1 MRRMRGEADS
11 DDELVEEGGGGGFKK
26 RRVRFS
32 VEGEQGG
39 DALGDDFV
47 SAIFFLGKDLCQVY
61 FCVFRMR
68 CVSLSVSEEEYLVDC
83 NFLVF
88 EKTLCKM
95 CFCVFQIRSSC
106 LCVSDEEWRIWHI
119 AYFCFKKILCWGIF
133 VSLCRCRVV
142 WFTVSDSV

>member
-47 SAIFFLGKDLCQVY
+47 SAIFFFGKRFVSS
-61 FCVFRMR
+61 VF
-68 CVSLSVSEEEYLVDC
+68 
-83 NFLVF
+83 
-88 EKTLCKM
+88 
-95 CFCVFQIRSSC
+95 
-106 LCVSDEEWRIWHI
+106 LCVSNEMCVFE
-119 AYFCFKKILCWGIF
+119 CFGGGVPGRLQLFGF
-133 VSLCRCRVV
+133 
-142 WFTVSDSV
+142 

>member
-47 SAIFFLGKDLCQVY
+47 SAIFFFGKDLRQKY
-61 FCVFRMR
+61 FCVFRIR
-68 CVSLSVSEEEYLVDC
+68 SVCLYVSEEEYLVDC

-95 CFCVFQIRSSC
+95 CFCVFQIRNSY
-106 LCVSDEEWRIWHI
+106 LCVSDEERSIWHI
-119 AYFCFKKILCWGIF
+119 ACFGSEKI
-133 VSLCRCRVV
+133 
-142 WFTVSDSV
+142 